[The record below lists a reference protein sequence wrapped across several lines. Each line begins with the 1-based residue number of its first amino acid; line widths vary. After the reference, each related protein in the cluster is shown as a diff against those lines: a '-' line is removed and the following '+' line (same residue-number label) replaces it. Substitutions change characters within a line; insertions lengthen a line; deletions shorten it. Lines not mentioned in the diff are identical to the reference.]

1 MGTRRPIVVS
11 TCDTGVGTRIQVVGE
26 AGMEIMPAEEDLVAA
41 MEGEDMPAVDLM
53 AGADTTDSVA
63 AT

>member
-1 MGTRRPIVVS
+1 VVS
-11 TCDTGVGTRIQVVGE
+11 TCDTGVGTRIRVVGE

-41 MEGEDMPAVDLM
+41 MEGEDIPVVDLM

>member
-1 MGTRRPIVVS
+1 VVS
-11 TCDTGVGTRIQVVGE
+11 TCDTGVGTRIWVVGE
-26 AGMEIMPAEEDLVAA
+26 AGMEIMPAKEDLVAA
-41 MEGEDMPAVDLM
+41 MEGEDIPVVDLM

>member
-1 MGTRRPIVVS
+1 VVS
-11 TCDTGVGTRIQVVGE
+11 TCDTGVGTRIRVVGE
-26 AGMEIMPAEEDLVAA
+26 AGMEIMPAKEDLVAA
-41 MEGEDMPAVDLM
+41 MEGEDIPVVDLM

>member
-1 MGTRRPIVVS
+1 VVS
-11 TCDTGVGTRIQVVGE
+11 TRDTGVGTHIQVVGE

-41 MEGEDMPAVDLM
+41 MEGEDRPVVDLM
-53 AGADTTDSVA
+53 AGADTADSAA